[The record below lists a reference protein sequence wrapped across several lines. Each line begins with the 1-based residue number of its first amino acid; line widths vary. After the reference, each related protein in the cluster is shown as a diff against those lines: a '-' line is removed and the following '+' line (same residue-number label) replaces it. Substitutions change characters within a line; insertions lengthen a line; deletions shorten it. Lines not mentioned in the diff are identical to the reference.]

1 MLEGGAYMNV
11 QRCLDILREIKDVA
25 FATVDENG
33 FPQIR
38 IIDVMIVENECCLS

>member
-33 FPQIR
+33 FPQF
-38 IIDVMIVENECCLS
+38 VLLM